1 MMVKRLITM
10 IARDDRI
17 PAVVKSESSQMLL
30 PKRMKLMSAK
40 MISRMRTG
48 ANAPPVL
55 SNVLYLSVREKSM

>member
-10 IARDDRI
+10 MAKDERI

>member
-10 IARDDRI
+10 MAKDERI

-48 ANAPPVL
+48 AKAFPVL